1 MKVYIGSDHRGFD
14 LKTTLL
20 SFLEENHFEAQDM
33 GALQL
38 VPTDDYVDYSSSVAK
53 AVAYDIQKGIEARG
67 IVICGS
73 GFGVDFTAN
82 KINGIRCGIGFE
94 EAQVK
99 HGRTNDDI
107 NVLALAS
114 MFTDTENAKHMVKI
128 FLETAFSGEERHV
141 RRIEKIRQIE
151 LSKS

>member
-1 MKVYIGSDHRGFD
+1 MKVYIGSDHRGFA
-14 LKTTLL
+14 LKQVLNSWL
-20 SFLEENHFEAQDM
+20 AENNYSSKDA
-33 GALQL
+33 GALEL
-38 VPTDDYVDYSSSVAK
+38 VQTDDYVDYASAVAK
-53 AVAYDIQKGIEARG
+53 TVANDIQKGEEARG

-82 KINGIRCGIGFE
+82 KIKGIRSGIGFD

-114 MFTDTENAKHMVKI
+114 MFIDAETAKQLVKI
-128 FLETAFSGEERHV
+128 FLETPFSNEERHV
-141 RRIEKIRQIE
+141 RRIEKINKLE
-151 LSKS
+151 S